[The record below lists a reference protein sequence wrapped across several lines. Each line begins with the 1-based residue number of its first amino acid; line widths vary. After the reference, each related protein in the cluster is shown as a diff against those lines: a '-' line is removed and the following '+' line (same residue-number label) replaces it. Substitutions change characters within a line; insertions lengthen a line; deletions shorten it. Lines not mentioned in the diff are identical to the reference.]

1 MAWVGDNGDD
11 LRQFGDR
18 IGRRIV
24 KGVRR
29 AIGAPEEAVEGWTDQ
44 WRKNRAMIDPQKAT
58 LRTFETRSYFSQILK
73 EEDGQPTYGIEDR
86 GPQILRTPFRD
97 AVRC

>member
-1 MAWVGDNGDD
+1 MAWVGDNGGY
-11 LRQFGDR
+11 LRRFGDR

-29 AIGAPEEAVEGWTDQ
+29 TIGAPEEAVEGWTDQ

-58 LRTFETRSYFSQILK
+58 LRTFDTRSYFHKYLQKKMDSL
-73 EEDGQPTYGIEDR
+73 
-86 GPQILRTPFRD
+86 LM
-97 AVRC
+97 V